1 MSSIP
6 LEELIKTNLENY
18 EARYDSNDW
27 ARMETV
33 LGTAPDSRPFNWKPL
48 LIAVI
53 VLGLVGGGYVLFTT
67 VDFSKILSKSTPAA
81 TPTPAVV
88 KKTPVT
94 PPKKTETPATPPPA
108 PVININTDSIRQA
121 EEAKAA
127 AALAAKEEE
136 ERIQREE
143 AEKEEARLKKER
155 RREKEEPTKEE
166 IELRRARRRAMA
178 NADSNKTNNNSS
190 NESAKEQDKP
200 KSTHIGLN
208 IFSTMNADSLKK
220 YQEKVKKDS
229 TK

>member
-27 ARMETV
+27 TRMETV
-33 LGTAPDSRPFNWKPL
+33 LGTTPDSRPFNWKPV
-48 LIAVI
+48 LIVFI
-53 VLGLVGGGYVLFTT
+53 VLGLLGGGYVLFTT
-67 VDFSKILSKSTPAA
+67 VDFSKILSKSTPVS
-81 TPTPAVV
+81 TPPAVV
-88 KKTPVT
+88 KKAPVI
-94 PPKKTETPATPPPA
+94 PPKKTITPTPPPTPA
-108 PVININTDSIRQA
+108 PVVNTDSIRQA
-121 EEAKAA
+121 EEAAAA

-136 ERIQREE
+136 ERKQREE

-155 RREKEEPTKEE
+155 RKEKEEPTKEE

-178 NADSNKTNNNSS
+178 NADSGKTNTSS
-190 NESAKEQDKP
+190 NESTKEAEKP

-220 YQEKVKKDS
+220 YQEKAKKDS

>member
-33 LGTAPDSRPFNWKPL
+33 LGTTPDSRPFNWKPV
-48 LIAVI
+48 LIVLI
-53 VLGLVGGGYVLFTT
+53 VLGLAGGGYVLFTT
-67 VDFSKILSKSTPAA
+67 VDFSKILSKSTPVS
-81 TPTPAVV
+81 TPPAVV
-88 KKTPVT
+88 KKAPVT
-94 PPKKTETPATPPPA
+94 PPVKTETPRPT
-108 PVININTDSIRQA
+108 PVINVDSIRQA

-136 ERIQREE
+136 ERVQREE
-143 AEKEEARLKKER
+143 AEKEEVRLKKER
-155 RREKEEPTKEE
+155 RKEKEEPTKEE
-166 IELRRARRRAMA
+166 IELRRARRRALA
-178 NADSNKTNNNSS
+178 NADSGKTNNTSS
-190 NESAKEQDKP
+190 TETTKETEKEKT

-220 YQEKVKKDS
+220 YQEKAKKDS